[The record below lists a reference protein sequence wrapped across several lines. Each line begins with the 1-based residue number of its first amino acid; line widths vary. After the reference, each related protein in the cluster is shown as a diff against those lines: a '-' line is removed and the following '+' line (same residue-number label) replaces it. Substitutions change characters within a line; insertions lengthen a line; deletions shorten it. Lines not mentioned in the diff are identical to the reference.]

1 MQNTKVWLNTNL
13 QTLGT
18 LKPWKSLKP
27 TLSMNSIL
35 INWPHLIS
43 AKAALKYNFTQ
54 LPLDS
59 QKTNWA
65 SVSKILRQQQKA
77 EKQCV
82 LSVHH
87 VQHCNDTPAMTNYMC
102 RTKIMHLE
110 QENPRPG
117 SPTLH
122 TVPILLSRDGEIILP
137 SWKMLELSCHVW
149 DESWA
154 GTRDAGERRFSA
166 AGHRKKGTSVFPVK
180 FLCIT
185 RTWRPVRPRRDW
197 VFHEEQKGFLKIT
210 VDHFLKY
217 NSHCSTW

>member
-77 EKQCV
+77 EKQFV

-87 VQHCNDTPAMTNYMC
+87 VQHCNDTPALTQIICAGPKLCIWSKRIHVQEVPPCTLCPSSSPEMERWRDHSPLLENAGAELPCVRWVMGRDKGCWGKESLCC
-102 RTKIMHLE
+102 RTQEKRDFCVSSEVSVHHKDLE
-110 QENPRPG
+110 
-117 SPTLH
+117 S
-122 TVPILLSRDGEIILP
+122 S
-137 SWKMLELSCHVW
+137 
-149 DESWA
+149 
-154 GTRDAGERRFSA
+154 
-166 AGHRKKGTSVFPVK
+166 
-180 FLCIT
+180 
-185 RTWRPVRPRRDW
+185 
-197 VFHEEQKGFLKIT
+197 
-210 VDHFLKY
+210 
-217 NSHCSTW
+217 